1 MKNRGNY
8 REAQKLIAYAVSID
22 TDDIYEEA
30 GKPLPT
36 RLASAVTGAVAHRAT
51 ENGLNIAADDYD
63 IREYLKSGVEDIHS
77 AIHPYLWKQPSYE
90 SALEFV
96 DHDRTAQAIAVL
108 ALRSEEAMDNIIKGL
123 DKDPYGQRLHAPY
136 LKLPYGTE
144 PTTGPGGCPAAS
156 FGETQPMNP
165 VFKKFVHWSGRLVLA
180 SLVHHKINPAFVRG
194 DLTPAQGGE

>member
-30 GKPLPT
+30 GKPLPS
-36 RLASAVTGAVAHRAT
+36 RLAPAVTGAVAHRVT
-51 ENGLNIAADDYD
+51 ENGLNIASGDND

-90 SALEFV
+90 SALEFIH
-96 DHDRTAQAIAVL
+96 HDRTAQAIAVL
-108 ALRSEEAMDNIIKGL
+108 ALRSEEAMDNIIRDL

-144 PTTGPGGCPAAS
+144 PAPHLGGCPAAS
-156 FGETQPMNP
+156 FSETEPLNP

-194 DLTPAQGGE
+194 ELTPAQGGE